1 MIYNTE
7 LKLDSSWTVE
17 SEIIQDEMGED
28 ITQISA
34 GHSVDKEM
42 HEDCH
47 VEISVGPLP
56 EEITAEDEA
65 FANYVELVGF
75 TDDEQDNPINKEKF
89 NNKPAY
95 VFEADLE
102 DGSIMRVICT
112 EARKGCLALITLYA
126 IDDEMLNYAHRAT
139 EKGLRISAAE

>member
-17 SEIIQDEMGED
+17 SEIIQDEQGAD

-34 GHSVDKEM
+34 GHVIDEDE

-75 TDDEQDNPINKEKF
+75 TDDDEENPISKEKF
-89 NNKPAY
+89 NNKTAY
-95 VFEADLE
+95 VFETEQE